1 MVMPT
6 NDNHRARTHERE
18 PEHDEDGVLDD
29 LLGRDVQHMD
39 TSAAAALN
47 RSEIEMQVA
56 TAHRFPRSI
65 KRFLSDAI
73 TMATMDEEVAGSCIY
88 ALPRGNKTITGPSV
102 RLAEIVASAYGNLHV
117 GSRVLDA
124 GNKEITAQGV
134 AWDIEKNYR
143 VVKEAQRRI
152 TDRGGGRYNDDM
164 VIVTGNAAASVAFR
178 NAVFTV
184 IPRAY
189 VDHVMA
195 AARRVAVGDAKGL
208 YEKREKLMERL
219 QKLGVTKEQILAKVG
234 KESVEDIGVTEVEL
248 LIGFGTAIKDDPS
261 KLEEFFPTVKAE
273 KGEKADAKPKAAK
286 SEPKPKEREPDATSS
301 LEDQLRAQKTR
312 EPEPPFGK
320 PPGPNTHRGEPT
332 DGPPPDDDPDKG
344 P

>member
-1 MVMPT
+1 
-6 NDNHRARTHERE
+6 
-18 PEHDEDGVLDD
+18 
-29 LLGRDVQHMD
+29 MD
-39 TSAAAALN
+39 A
-47 RSEIEMQVA
+47 
-56 TAHRFPRSI
+56 
-65 KRFLSDAI
+65 
-73 TMATMDEEVAGSCIY
+73 EVAGSCIY

-152 TDRGGGRYNDDM
+152 TDRSGSRYNDDM

-208 YEKREKLMERL
+208 NEKREKLMERL
-219 QKLGVTKEQILAKVG
+219 QKLGVTKEQILVKVG

-273 KGEKADAKPKAAK
+273 KSEKSEAKPKAAK
-286 SEPKPKEREPDATSS
+286 SEPKAKEREPDAPSS

-320 PPGPNTHRGEPT
+320 PPAPNTHRGEPT
-332 DGPPPDDDPDKG
+332 DGPPPDDDPDQG